1 MSRLTTTFLSIA
13 VVAGVSA
20 ACGGG
25 SGGDDAT
32 KASSSPQRAES
43 TPARASTPARV
54 TAADLKDLDLQGIA
68 VGPDGSV
75 YLADTAGSRVLRV
88 DGDGKAT
95 NHAGKPGFYEF
106 EGDGGRAADAS
117 LHGPTGLAVDSAG
130 NLYIVDHGN
139 NRVRKVDQEGTI
151 TTVVGRGAVGTDAG
165 SFSGDGGPATK
176 ATLREPIGIAVDRS
190 GGLYVADRDNYRVR
204 AVDSGGTI
212 TTLAGNGSTGPT
224 RREGPATETTLELP
238 VGVATGPNG
247 SVYISD
253 EEAHR
258 ILKVDAGGTLTRFAG
273 TGKPGY
279 SGDGGPAADAK
290 LNGPYLMANDSRGNL
305 YLADALNHVIRVVD
319 RKGNIRTVAGT
330 GTAGFRGDGGPATKA
345 RLNEPYGVAVD
356 ASGAIYIGDH
366 GNGRVRRVN
375 RSGTITTI
383 VP

>member
-1 MSRLTTTFLSIA
+1 MRRLITMFLSIA

-54 TAADLKDLDLQGIA
+54 TVADLKDLDLQGIA

-88 DGDGKAT
+88 DGDGKVT

-117 LHGPTGLAVDSAG
+117 LHGPTGLAVDPAG

-151 TTVVGRGAVGTDAG
+151 TTVVGSGAVGTDAG

-204 AVDSGGTI
+204 
-212 TTLAGNGSTGPT
+212 
-224 RREGPATETTLELP
+224 
-238 VGVATGPNG
+238 GVATGPNG

-258 ILKVDAGGTLTRFAG
+258 ILKVDASGTLTTFAG

-290 LNGPYLMANDSRGNL
+290 LNGPYLMANDARGNL
-305 YLADALNHVIRVVD
+305 YIADALNHVIRVVD

>member
-1 MSRLTTTFLSIA
+1 MRRVIA
-13 VVAGVSA
+13 LFVSFAIAGGVAI
-20 ACGGG
+20 ACGGD
-25 SGGDDAT
+25 SGGDDAA
-32 KASSSPQRAES
+32 KATPGPRRAEP
-43 TPARASTPARV
+43 TPARSGTPAPV
-54 TAADLKDLDLQGIA
+54 EAADLKALDLQGVA
-68 VGPDGSV
+68 AAPDGSV
-75 YLADTAGSRVLRV
+75 YLADTVGSRVLRV
-88 DGDGKAT
+88 DADGNVT
-95 NHAGKPGFYEF
+95 NHAGKPGLYAF
-106 EGDGGRAADAS
+106 EGDGGKAAAAS

-130 NLYIVDHGN
+130 NMYIVDHGN
-139 NRVRKVDQEGTI
+139 NRVRRVDQEGTI
-151 TTVVGRGAVGTDAG
+151 TTVVGSGAVGTEAG

-204 AVDSGGTI
+204 AVDSSGTI
-212 TTLAGNGSTGPT
+212 TTIAGNGSTGPM
-224 RREGPATETTLELP
+224 RRQGPATESAIKLP

-247 SVYISD
+247 AVYISD

-258 ILKVDAGGTLTRFAG
+258 ILKVDANGAMTTFAG

-279 SGDGGPAADAK
+279 SGDGGPAAEAE
-290 LNGPYLMANDSRGNL
+290 LNGPYLLATDGRGNL
-305 YLADALNHVIRVVD
+305 YIADALNHVIRVVD
-319 RKGNIRTVAGT
+319 RKGSIRTVAGT

-345 RLNEPYGVAVD
+345 RLNEPWGVAVD